1 MTCNRIEEKNGKIR
15 RNALSLARYVRDVN
29 LKPIDLYARVLADRV
44 LPALSDDEI
53 SKEADRIEEEAFNRL
68 GAGVNPEHYDPGD
81 FVDAA
86 RDEAIEYMLNAI
98 NELRLIANCSKHA
111 DGTPI
116 GSCERKD
123 RIFS

>member
-1 MTCNRIEEKNGKIR
+1 VTDTRIEEKMAKIR

-29 LKPIDLYARVLADRV
+29 LKPIDLYTRVLTDRV

-68 GAGVNPEHYDPGD
+68 GAGVDPEYYDPGD

-86 RDEAIEYMLNAI
+86 RDEAIEYMLNVRDTRQGII
-98 NELRLIANCSKHA
+98 NTFAAGLYHRFEQRYA
-111 DGTPI
+111 
-116 GSCERKD
+116 
-123 RIFS
+123 

>member
-1 MTCNRIEEKNGKIR
+1 MAKIR

-29 LKPIDLYARVLADRV
+29 LKPIHLYARVLADRV

-53 SKEADRIEEEAFNRL
+53 SKEVDRIEEEAFNRL
-68 GAGVNPEHYDPGD
+68 GSGVNPEYYDPGD

-111 DGTPI
+111 DGDI
-116 GSCERKD
+116 L
-123 RIFS
+123 